1 MFSRDTTK
9 MESILSITN
18 SVQIIVRADSKKES
32 LNFAQS
38 AVKPLS
44 KEEVL
49 WHGTS
54 PRRIANSEETLN
66 LNRLK
71 SNCLISKIRKVK

>member
-1 MFSRDTTK
+1 MFSKDTRE
-9 MESILSITN
+9 MESILSIKN
-18 SVQIIVRADSKKES
+18 SQKIIVRAES
-32 LNFAQS
+32 ISRFLDFAQS

-54 PRRIANSEETLN
+54 PRGIALSEETLN

-71 SNCLISKIRKVK
+71 SSYLESRINV

>member
-1 MFSRDTTK
+1 MFSKDTRE

-18 SVQIIVRADSKKES
+18 SLKIIVRAESKKES
-32 LNFAQS
+32 LNFALS

-54 PRRIANSEETLN
+54 PRGIAFSEETLN
-66 LNRLK
+66 PNRLK
-71 SNCLISKIRKVK
+71 SSCLKSRINV

>member
-1 MFSRDTTK
+1 LFSEDTK
-9 MESILSITN
+9 EMESILSLKY
-18 SVQIIVRADSKKES
+18 SQKIIVTAES
-32 LNFAQS
+32 ISRFLDFAQS

-54 PRRIANSEETLN
+54 PQGITLSEETLN

-71 SNCLISKIRKVK
+71 SSYLKSRINV

>member
-1 MFSRDTTK
+1 MFSKDTRE

-18 SVQIIVRADSKKES
+18 SLKIIVRAESKEES
-32 LNFAQS
+32 LNFALS

-54 PRRIANSEETLN
+54 PQGIAISEETLN

-71 SNCLISKIRKVK
+71 SSCLKSKIIV

>member
-1 MFSRDTTK
+1 MFSKDTRE

-18 SVQIIVRADSKKES
+18 SLKIIVRAESKKES

-54 PRRIANSEETLN
+54 PRGIAFSEETLN
-66 LNRLK
+66 PNRLK
-71 SNCLISKIRKVK
+71 SSYLKSRINV

>member
-1 MFSRDTTK
+1 MFSKDTK
-9 MESILSITN
+9 EMEGILSIKI
-18 SVQIIVRADSKKES
+18 SQKIIVRAES
-32 LNFAQS
+32 FSRFLYFAQS

-54 PRRIANSEETLN
+54 PGRIALSEETLN

-71 SNCLISKIRKVK
+71 SSYLESRINV

>member
-1 MFSRDTTK
+1 MFSKDKRE
-9 MESILSITN
+9 MESILSLTN
-18 SVQIIVRADSKKES
+18 SLKIIVRAESKEES
-32 LNFAQS
+32 LNFALS

-54 PRRIANSEETLN
+54 PRGFAFSEETLN
-66 LNRLK
+66 PYRLK
-71 SNCLISKIRKVK
+71 SSYLKSRINI

>member
-1 MFSRDTTK
+1 
-9 MESILSITN
+9 MESIFSITD
-18 SVQIIVRADSKKES
+18 SLKIIVRAESKKES
-32 LNFAQS
+32 LNFALS

-54 PRRIANSEETLN
+54 PRGIAISKETLN

-71 SNCLISKIRKVK
+71 SSCLKSKLIV